1 MTQLVHCWVGFDSV
15 SDYLI
20 ERIPEMSFLLS
31 SIVMIFVSDYL
42 FSHFFLRR
50 LKRMAFITRTALFVL
65 YGLVVLPVMITLFAT
80 SLRVYLLEHFQNDIL
95 LVLIICF
102 VLVGVLLS
110 IRYNMR
116 IRLRVF

>member
-1 MTQLVHCWVGFDSV
+1 VGFDSV

-31 SIVMIFVSDYL
+31 SILMIFVSDYL
-42 FSHFFLRR
+42 FGHFLLRR
-50 LKRMAFITRTALFVL
+50 LKKMAFITRTALFVL
-65 YGLVVLPVMITLFAT
+65 YGLVALPAMITLFAT
-80 SLRVYLLEHFQNDIL
+80 SLRVYLLEHFRNDIL
-95 LVLIICF
+95 LVLAISF

-116 IRLRVF
+116 IRLKVF